1 MGAILFALS
10 ILRAHFLGR
19 RRAIIPYERLA
30 SPVFLPSFLQPE
42 KERRLLSFPP
52 IPEEPH
58 VYTRRRCHC
67 SPREMCSF
75 LATFFKRRLACYLES
90 RSRPGSHLFSHL
102 GNYPRCLSLRKT
114 EHRGFQ
120 PPLNGI
126 VMRDSMPRYRISALF
141 SKKRLK
147 EIRLEGGY

>member
-1 MGAILFALS
+1 MGKRWERFCSRFPFSAL
-10 ILRAHFLGR
+10 IFLGAVAPSSPTNGLPHQFFFRLSSNPR
-19 RRAIIPYERLA
+19 RNDDC
-30 SPVFLPSFLQPE
+30 
-42 KERRLLSFPP
+42 FPP

-58 VYTRRRCHC
+58 VYTRRHC

-147 EIRLEGGY
+147 EVRLEGGY

>member
-10 ILRAHFLGR
+10 ILRAHFLGHC
-19 RRAIIPYERLA
+19 RAIIPYERLA
-30 SPVFLPSFLQPE
+30 LPVFLPSFLQE
-42 KERRLLSFPP
+42 GTRLLSFPS

-58 VYTRRRCHC
+58 VYPRRRCHC

-120 PPLNGI
+120 PSLNGI
-126 VMRDSMPRYRISALF
+126 VMRDSMPRYRISASLF
-141 SKKRLK
+141 RKKD
-147 EIRLEGGY
+147 